1 LKLRDQA
8 YQRFTR
14 GLLKREI
21 RSGQF
26 VTQREL
32 ALITGMTLGA
42 IRELIPR
49 LEADGLIR
57 TVPQR
62 GMQVAQ
68 VDVSLIRNAFQF
80 RLMLEREAAALF
92 AEHAPTAEFDRLQQA
107 HEAVLAAAATGIT
120 PALIARAGG

>member
-1 LKLRDQA
+1 MKLRDQA

-26 VTQREL
+26 VSQREL

-49 LEADGLIR
+49 LRHGSHR
-57 TVPQR
+57 CPQR
-62 GMQVAQ
+62 PHG
-68 VDVSLIRNAFQF
+68 R
-80 RLMLEREAAALF
+80 
-92 AEHAPTAEFDRLQQA
+92 PKG
-107 HEAVLAAAATGIT
+107 AVR
-120 PALIARAGG
+120 PRGGQRTQ